1 MCYNASILP
10 FPSMMP
16 SASLF
21 LSTTDAA
28 RILCMCDRSVRNLVA
43 AGHLHAFRPNVGGR
57 KYLLYSAEVIEYAKA
72 AQKPAQDAAQANIQ
86 RLRALIHS

>member
-1 MCYNASILP
+1 MCYNARVLP
-10 FPSMMP
+10 LSSMM
-16 SASLF
+16 STASLF
-21 LSTTDAA
+21 VTTNDAA

-57 KYLLYSAEVIEYAKA
+57 KYLLYTSEVIEYAKA
-72 AQKPAQDAAQANIQ
+72 AQKPAQDAARANIQ